1 MSQGTLNTDPPQQMI
16 WELEWKPA
24 ANTQVPE
31 TQVAFQH
38 LTSSIKVLKERKD
51 DCQVIKTQVLQSV

>member
-1 MSQGTLNTDPPQQMI
+1 MSQGTLNTDPLQQMI

-24 ANTQVPE
+24 ANTQVPD

-38 LTSSIKVLKERKD
+38 LTSSIKVLEGKERW
-51 DCQVIKTQVLQSV
+51 VPSN

>member
-1 MSQGTLNTDPPQQMI
+1 MI

-38 LTSSIKVLKERKD
+38 DLKYQGTGRKEKMTAKQTPSD
-51 DCQVIKTQVLQSV
+51 TDLYRVML